1 MLLRKSGFKRERN
14 ERLQTFVIKVCF
26 TDNSIIYIFNSCIS
40 KQRSSFYVLAI
51 HFRYTYSLRFI
62 NKILREREV
71 GGGGSFSHWTK
82 CNMYIYIYFSALKQ

>member
-14 ERLQTFVIKVCF
+14 ERLQTFVIKVSF
-26 TDNSIIYIFNSCIS
+26 TDNSIIYISNSCIS

-51 HFRYTYSLRFI
+51 HFRYTYSLHFI
-62 NKILREREV
+62 NKILRERG

-82 CNMYIYIYFSALKQ
+82 CNMSIDIYFSALKQ

>member
-14 ERLQTFVIKVCF
+14 ERLQTFVIKVSF

-71 GGGGSFSHWTK
+71 GGGSFSHWTK